1 MHRDTRDEALHARHN
16 AYFGV
21 TQLDLPHRK
30 ALADALRLK
39 GSPFEISVCAG
50 HALPDDGLDHDT
62 RFGGS
67 SPLRS
72 GLDFDSRIITE
83 GLTRRATSEREA
95 AALRGAVTGWREIP
109 EFKEH
114 LLPVPET
121 DRA

>member
-1 MHRDTRDEALHARHN
+1 MTAPRHRYASAPDSSGHNRILQFLPLVSSIARRCS
-16 AYFGV
+16 
-21 TQLDLPHRK
+21 Q
-30 ALADALRLK
+30 
-39 GSPFEISVCAG
+39 
-50 HALPDDGLDHDT
+50 
-62 RFGGS
+62 GG
-67 SPLRS
+67 RS

-83 GLTRRATSEREA
+83 GLTRRATSEGEA